1 MKKETKV
8 VVAVVV
14 LIAVILGLAIWFYLI
29 PQLNKKNQKPIK
41 LSENQKLSATLLKMS
56 ESYFKES
63 ELYDTDNLSFLRID
77 SIQYLGKKDSI
88 LTYYVVFKAKCS
100 KKTDRACL
108 YFPVEDEIDYTKKFD
123 YAGFLQIKEENG
135 LYTLVQFDGVSGST
149 IDSIFPE
156 DTVLKIFES
165 SMKAQYE
172 FTLFQ
177 VESVKFLKLA
187 KQPIYEIKGTY
198 QCKDL
203 NNRCI
208 SNGTGNNFDYV
219 VGMKKDDNKV
229 IVDFVDSTTN
239 YEIIK

>member
-1 MKKETKV
+1 MKKETRLM
-8 VVAVVV
+8 VAVVV
-14 LIAVILGLAIWFYLI
+14 LIVVILGLTIWFYLI

-41 LSENQKLSATLLKMS
+41 LSDEQKLSATLLKIS

-63 ELYDTDNLSFLRID
+63 ELYDTENLSFLRID
-77 SIQYLGKKDSI
+77 SIQYLGKTNSI
-88 LTYYVVFKAKCS
+88 LTYYVAFKAKCS

-108 YFPVEDEIDYTKKFD
+108 YLPVEDKIDYTKKFD
-123 YAGFLQIKEENG
+123 YAGFLRMKEENG
-135 LYTLVQFDGVSGST
+135 LYTVLEFEGGVGTST
-149 IDSIFPE
+149 DSILPE
-156 DTVLKIFES
+156 DMVLKAFES
-165 SMKAQYE
+165 FMKDQYE

-177 VESVKFLKLA
+177 IESIQFLKFS

-208 SNGTGNNFDYV
+208 SNGTGSNFDYV
-219 VGMKKDDNKV
+219 VGMKTDNNKV
-229 IVDFVDSTTN
+229 IIDFVDSTTN